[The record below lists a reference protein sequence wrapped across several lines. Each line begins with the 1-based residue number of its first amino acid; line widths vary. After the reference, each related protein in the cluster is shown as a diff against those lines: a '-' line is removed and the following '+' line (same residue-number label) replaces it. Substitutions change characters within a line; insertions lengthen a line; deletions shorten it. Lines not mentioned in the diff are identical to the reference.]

1 MSESDA
7 KRFHLR
13 SRVKRDAAGNVTSIS
28 VEQTDVPRFHTPAYD
43 KLVSGKGLPRFLW
56 KKIE

>member
-1 MSESDA
+1 MSESNE

-13 SRVKRDAAGNVTSIS
+13 SRVKRDAAGNITSIS
-28 VEQTDVPRFHTPAYD
+28 VERTETPRFHTPAYD
-43 KLVSGKGLPRFLW
+43 ELVSGKGLPRFLW